1 MKTHTDIFASA
12 RAAYANRQEPE
23 RLRFLTRVYWRI
35 SLALTC
41 VTVLAAIVWGTLQLS
56 DALSAL
62 GGASNT
68 ESVTPKPVLDRATL
82 RATLLGFDARQVRF
96 DTLKKGGVMVPDP
109 SR

>member
-1 MKTHTDIFASA
+1 MKTRVDIFASA

-23 RLRFLTRVYWRI
+23 RLRFLTRVYWRT

-41 VTVLAAIVWGTLQLS
+41 IIVLAAIVWGILQLS

-68 ESVTPKPVLDRATL
+68 ESATPKPVLDRAALRSTL
-82 RATLLGFDARQVRF
+82 SGFDARQAQF
-96 DTLKKGGVMVPDP
+96 DALKKGGTSIPDP